1 MTQNYKKRITSHLS
15 SERFINI
22 GEKKLI
28 IKKLS
33 PYIPQEEALKKEKAL
48 IKNYIDK
55 GYFLLNKTQG
65 GELGT
70 SRKFWTYERILESAK
85 KYKTRKDW
93 KQSNPAT
100 YNAST
105 KSFIH
110 KTATEH
116 MEKILNEK
124 KWNFEEI
131 AKSAKKFQYKQVWT
145 SLEKSGRW
153 RLRCLKKIRSL

>member
-70 SRKFWTYERILESAK
+70 SRKF
-85 KYKTRKDW
+85 
-93 KQSNPAT
+93 
-100 YNAST
+100 
-105 KSFIH
+105 
-110 KTATEH
+110 
-116 MEKILNEK
+116 
-124 KWNFEEI
+124 
-131 AKSAKKFQYKQVWT
+131 
-145 SLEKSGRW
+145 
-153 RLRCLKKIRSL
+153 